1 MKGNF
6 TWKTFVLLGKP
17 WFHPEKKSLQ
27 PIQTSEILI
36 SMVSAGASINH
47 LPVITIIWLVLCR
60 NHSQWVVTM
69 TYVLPSVLPTFWKF
83 YHLFC
88 PQKMENRYKS
98 PSKCGCFTFYILF
111 YLYTKWKIMEKSVIK
126 SPWRNHRFQTS
137 AAWRQAALRWSPVGT
152 AACPSS
158 PPPRNSRAA
167 QNLSPGSCLRCLMNF
182 GDISGQIVIFH

>member
-17 WFHPEKKSLQ
+17 WFHPEKNSLQ

-88 PQKMENRYKS
+88 PQKMEHRYKS

-111 YLYTKWKIMEKSVIK
+111 YLYKKWKIMEKSVIK
-126 SPWRNHRFQTS
+126 SPSVAKSSISNIGGLAPGCVEMVPRGHCSVPFQS
-137 AAWRQAALRWSPVGT
+137 ST
-152 AACPSS
+152 AE
-158 PPPRNSRAA
+158 
-167 QNLSPGSCLRCLMNF
+167 
-182 GDISGQIVIFH
+182 